1 METVLQVKGLSKQY
15 KKGIYASHNVTFD
28 VGKGEIFA
36 LIGPNGAGKT
46 TTIRM
51 ISTLLQATEGDA
63 IVAGHSIL
71 TEPDMVRKS
80 ITYLPD
86 EAGAYKTMTGR
97 EYLEFMASIYADNG
111 EQAYEFVKRGCEI
124 CELGDRLND
133 KISNYSRGMAR
144 KLLLARA
151 IMPLPALAILD
162 EPTSGL
168 DIINALEIRRMIRKL
183 ASEGM
188 SFLLSSHNMLEIEYV
203 SDRVG
208 IIAKGELLEVGK
220 PAELI
225 EKYGAQNLEE
235 VFERVVLVMAGQAMS
250 GAISDSAEKASD
262 LTICDLDKTEFT
274 ESVLNSLK
282 ATAEAGDGKI
292 TVVDIKSD
300 DYAAELK
307 RLDQDSVVIIP
318 KGFTEQVKQHKK
330 ADVGYVQRMTS
341 LATMSNTNTGS
352 DTALAVIQQAVKST
366 IYQDKLSSGA
376 MTEDEMNQLEDP
388 VELSETTVVGDKAD
402 KVSSSVVMSLCSAQS
417 MVVPI
422 IMFVLIMFSAQMI
435 LSAISTEKIDKTLE
449 TLLSAP
455 VSRLSV
461 LASKMLAAGVVAA
474 LQAVVY
480 MFGMSKMT
488 GGLTEGMG
496 DTSAYESAMENLGL
510 TMSIGQYALV
520 GIQMFVSI
528 LISLSLSMVLGALA
542 KDAKSAQTMLLPI
555 TFSAMI
561 SYLLAMVVD
570 IRTLSPVIKYI
581 VYAIPFTHTF
591 MASENVMFGNY
602 SLYAGGLIYQ
612 IVLLVVCMT
621 VALKIFMSDKIFTMS
636 IGGKQRTRKS
646 FAFNKK

>member
-1 METVLQVKGLSKQY
+1 MKFYSLFRKELKEMLSLQTIITMIVTV
-15 KKGIYASHNVTFD
+15 
-28 VGKGEIFA
+28 
-36 LIGPNGAGKT
+36 
-46 TTIRM
+46 
-51 ISTLLQATEGDA
+51 
-63 IVAGHSIL
+63 
-71 TEPDMVRKS
+71 
-80 ITYLPD
+80 
-86 EAGAYKTMTGR
+86 
-97 EYLEFMASIYADNG
+97 
-111 EQAYEFVKRGCEI
+111 
-124 CELGDRLND
+124 
-133 KISNYSRGMAR
+133 
-144 KLLLARA
+144 
-151 IMPLPALAILD
+151 
-162 EPTSGL
+162 
-168 DIINALEIRRMIRKL
+168 
-183 ASEGM
+183 
-188 SFLLSSHNMLEIEYV
+188 
-203 SDRVG
+203 
-208 IIAKGELLEVGK
+208 
-220 PAELI
+220 
-225 EKYGAQNLEE
+225 
-235 VFERVVLVMAGQAMS
+235 VVLVMAGQAMS

-274 ESVLNSLK
+274 ENVLNSLK
-282 ATAEAGDGKI
+282 ATAKAGDGKI

-330 ADVGYVQRMTS
+330 ADVGYVQS
-341 LATMSNTNTGS
+341 LATMSNINTGS

-388 VELSETTVVGDKAD
+388 VLLSETTVVGDKAD

-510 TMSIGQYALV
+510 TMSIGQYVLV

-561 SYLLAMVVD
+561 PYLLAMVVD

-646 FAFNKK
+646 FAFKKR

>member
-1 METVLQVKGLSKQY
+1 MKFYSLFRKELKEMLSLQTIITMIVTV
-15 KKGIYASHNVTFD
+15 
-28 VGKGEIFA
+28 
-36 LIGPNGAGKT
+36 
-46 TTIRM
+46 
-51 ISTLLQATEGDA
+51 
-63 IVAGHSIL
+63 
-71 TEPDMVRKS
+71 
-80 ITYLPD
+80 
-86 EAGAYKTMTGR
+86 
-97 EYLEFMASIYADNG
+97 
-111 EQAYEFVKRGCEI
+111 
-124 CELGDRLND
+124 
-133 KISNYSRGMAR
+133 
-144 KLLLARA
+144 
-151 IMPLPALAILD
+151 
-162 EPTSGL
+162 
-168 DIINALEIRRMIRKL
+168 
-183 ASEGM
+183 
-188 SFLLSSHNMLEIEYV
+188 
-203 SDRVG
+203 
-208 IIAKGELLEVGK
+208 
-220 PAELI
+220 
-225 EKYGAQNLEE
+225 
-235 VFERVVLVMAGQAMS
+235 VVLVMAGQAMS

-274 ESVLNSLK
+274 ENVLNSLK
-282 ATAEAGDGKI
+282 ATAKAGDGKI

-330 ADVGYVQRMTS
+330 ADVGYIQRMTS
-341 LATMSNTNTGS
+341 LATMSNIN
-352 DTALAVIQQAVKST
+352 TALAVIQQAVKST

-376 MTEDEMNQLEDP
+376 MTEEEMNQLEDP
-388 VELSETTVVGDKAD
+388 VLLSETTVVGDKAD

-461 LASKMLAAGVVAA
+461 LTSKMLAAGVVAA

-510 TMSIGQYALV
+510 TMSIGQYVLV

-561 SYLLAMVVD
+561 PYLLAMVVD

-636 IGGKQRTRKS
+636 IGGKHRTRKS
-646 FAFNKK
+646 FAFKKK

>member
-1 METVLQVKGLSKQY
+1 MKFYSLFRKELKEMLSLQTIITMIVTV
-15 KKGIYASHNVTFD
+15 
-28 VGKGEIFA
+28 
-36 LIGPNGAGKT
+36 
-46 TTIRM
+46 
-51 ISTLLQATEGDA
+51 
-63 IVAGHSIL
+63 
-71 TEPDMVRKS
+71 
-80 ITYLPD
+80 
-86 EAGAYKTMTGR
+86 
-97 EYLEFMASIYADNG
+97 
-111 EQAYEFVKRGCEI
+111 
-124 CELGDRLND
+124 
-133 KISNYSRGMAR
+133 
-144 KLLLARA
+144 
-151 IMPLPALAILD
+151 
-162 EPTSGL
+162 
-168 DIINALEIRRMIRKL
+168 
-183 ASEGM
+183 
-188 SFLLSSHNMLEIEYV
+188 
-203 SDRVG
+203 
-208 IIAKGELLEVGK
+208 
-220 PAELI
+220 
-225 EKYGAQNLEE
+225 
-235 VFERVVLVMAGQAMS
+235 VVLVMAGQAMS

-274 ESVLNSLK
+274 ENVLNSLK
-282 ATAEAGDGKI
+282 ATAKAGDGKI

-341 LATMSNTNTGS
+341 LATMSNINTGS

-388 VELSETTVVGDKAD
+388 VLLSETTVVGDKAD

-417 MVVPI
+417 MV
-422 IMFVLIMFSAQMI
+422 VLIMFSAQMI

-510 TMSIGQYALV
+510 TMSIGQYVLV

-561 SYLLAMVVD
+561 PYILAMVVD

-636 IGGKQRTRKS
+636 IGGKQKTRKS
-646 FAFNKK
+646 FAFKKR

>member
-1 METVLQVKGLSKQY
+1 MKFYSLFRKELKEMLSLQTIITMIVTV
-15 KKGIYASHNVTFD
+15 
-28 VGKGEIFA
+28 
-36 LIGPNGAGKT
+36 
-46 TTIRM
+46 
-51 ISTLLQATEGDA
+51 
-63 IVAGHSIL
+63 
-71 TEPDMVRKS
+71 
-80 ITYLPD
+80 
-86 EAGAYKTMTGR
+86 
-97 EYLEFMASIYADNG
+97 
-111 EQAYEFVKRGCEI
+111 
-124 CELGDRLND
+124 
-133 KISNYSRGMAR
+133 
-144 KLLLARA
+144 
-151 IMPLPALAILD
+151 
-162 EPTSGL
+162 
-168 DIINALEIRRMIRKL
+168 
-183 ASEGM
+183 
-188 SFLLSSHNMLEIEYV
+188 
-203 SDRVG
+203 
-208 IIAKGELLEVGK
+208 
-220 PAELI
+220 
-225 EKYGAQNLEE
+225 
-235 VFERVVLVMAGQAMS
+235 VVLVMAGQAMS

-274 ESVLNSLK
+274 ENVLNSLK
-282 ATAEAGDGKI
+282 ATAKAGDGKI

-341 LATMSNTNTGS
+341 LATMSNINTGS

-402 KVSSSVVMSLCSAQS
+402 KSSSVVMSLCSAQS

-435 LSAISTEKIDKTLE
+435 FSAISTEKIDKTLE

-510 TMSIGQYALV
+510 TMSIGQYVLV

-561 SYLLAMVVD
+561 PYLLAMVVD

-602 SLYAGGLIYQ
+602 SFYAGGLIYQ

-646 FAFNKK
+646 FAFKKK

>member
-1 METVLQVKGLSKQY
+1 MKFYSLFRKELKEMLSLQTIITMIVTV
-15 KKGIYASHNVTFD
+15 
-28 VGKGEIFA
+28 
-36 LIGPNGAGKT
+36 
-46 TTIRM
+46 
-51 ISTLLQATEGDA
+51 
-63 IVAGHSIL
+63 
-71 TEPDMVRKS
+71 
-80 ITYLPD
+80 
-86 EAGAYKTMTGR
+86 
-97 EYLEFMASIYADNG
+97 
-111 EQAYEFVKRGCEI
+111 
-124 CELGDRLND
+124 
-133 KISNYSRGMAR
+133 
-144 KLLLARA
+144 
-151 IMPLPALAILD
+151 
-162 EPTSGL
+162 
-168 DIINALEIRRMIRKL
+168 
-183 ASEGM
+183 
-188 SFLLSSHNMLEIEYV
+188 
-203 SDRVG
+203 
-208 IIAKGELLEVGK
+208 
-220 PAELI
+220 
-225 EKYGAQNLEE
+225 
-235 VFERVVLVMAGQAMS
+235 VVLVMAGQAMS

-274 ESVLNSLK
+274 ENVLNSLK
-282 ATAEAGDGKI
+282 ATAKAGDGKI

-330 ADVGYVQRMTS
+330 ADVGYIQRMTS
-341 LATMSNTNTGS
+341 LATMSNS

-376 MTEDEMNQLEDP
+376 MTEEEMNQLEDP
-388 VELSETTVVGDKAD
+388 VLLSETTVVGDKAD

-461 LASKMLAAGVVAA
+461 LTSKMLAAGVVAA

-510 TMSIGQYALV
+510 TMSIGQYVLV

-636 IGGKQRTRKS
+636 IGGKHRTRKS
-646 FAFNKK
+646 FAFKKK

>member
-1 METVLQVKGLSKQY
+1 MKFYSLFRKELKEMLSLQTIITMIVTV
-15 KKGIYASHNVTFD
+15 
-28 VGKGEIFA
+28 
-36 LIGPNGAGKT
+36 
-46 TTIRM
+46 
-51 ISTLLQATEGDA
+51 
-63 IVAGHSIL
+63 
-71 TEPDMVRKS
+71 
-80 ITYLPD
+80 
-86 EAGAYKTMTGR
+86 
-97 EYLEFMASIYADNG
+97 
-111 EQAYEFVKRGCEI
+111 
-124 CELGDRLND
+124 
-133 KISNYSRGMAR
+133 
-144 KLLLARA
+144 
-151 IMPLPALAILD
+151 
-162 EPTSGL
+162 
-168 DIINALEIRRMIRKL
+168 
-183 ASEGM
+183 
-188 SFLLSSHNMLEIEYV
+188 
-203 SDRVG
+203 
-208 IIAKGELLEVGK
+208 
-220 PAELI
+220 
-225 EKYGAQNLEE
+225 
-235 VFERVVLVMAGQAMS
+235 VVLVMAGQAMS

-274 ESVLNSLK
+274 ENVLNSLK
-282 ATAEAGDGKI
+282 ATAKAGDGKI

-388 VELSETTVVGDKAD
+388 VLLSETTVVGDKAD

-510 TMSIGQYALV
+510 TMSV
-520 GIQMFVSI
+520 
-528 LISLSLSMVLGALA
+528 
-542 KDAKSAQTMLLPI
+542 LLPI

-561 SYLLAMVVD
+561 PYLLAMVVD

-646 FAFNKK
+646 FAFKKR

>member
-1 METVLQVKGLSKQY
+1 MKFYSLFRKELKEMLSLQTIITMIVTV
-15 KKGIYASHNVTFD
+15 
-28 VGKGEIFA
+28 
-36 LIGPNGAGKT
+36 
-46 TTIRM
+46 
-51 ISTLLQATEGDA
+51 
-63 IVAGHSIL
+63 
-71 TEPDMVRKS
+71 
-80 ITYLPD
+80 
-86 EAGAYKTMTGR
+86 
-97 EYLEFMASIYADNG
+97 
-111 EQAYEFVKRGCEI
+111 
-124 CELGDRLND
+124 
-133 KISNYSRGMAR
+133 
-144 KLLLARA
+144 
-151 IMPLPALAILD
+151 
-162 EPTSGL
+162 
-168 DIINALEIRRMIRKL
+168 
-183 ASEGM
+183 
-188 SFLLSSHNMLEIEYV
+188 
-203 SDRVG
+203 
-208 IIAKGELLEVGK
+208 
-220 PAELI
+220 
-225 EKYGAQNLEE
+225 
-235 VFERVVLVMAGQAMS
+235 VVLVMAGQAMS

-510 TMSIGQYALV
+510 TMSVGQYALV

-528 LISLSLSMVLGALA
+528 LISLSLSMVLGLA

-561 SYLLAMVVD
+561 PYLLAMVVD

-646 FAFNKK
+646 FAFKKK

>member
-1 METVLQVKGLSKQY
+1 MKFYSLFRKELKEMLSLRTIITMIVTV
-15 KKGIYASHNVTFD
+15 
-28 VGKGEIFA
+28 
-36 LIGPNGAGKT
+36 
-46 TTIRM
+46 
-51 ISTLLQATEGDA
+51 
-63 IVAGHSIL
+63 
-71 TEPDMVRKS
+71 
-80 ITYLPD
+80 
-86 EAGAYKTMTGR
+86 
-97 EYLEFMASIYADNG
+97 
-111 EQAYEFVKRGCEI
+111 
-124 CELGDRLND
+124 
-133 KISNYSRGMAR
+133 
-144 KLLLARA
+144 
-151 IMPLPALAILD
+151 
-162 EPTSGL
+162 
-168 DIINALEIRRMIRKL
+168 
-183 ASEGM
+183 
-188 SFLLSSHNMLEIEYV
+188 
-203 SDRVG
+203 
-208 IIAKGELLEVGK
+208 
-220 PAELI
+220 
-225 EKYGAQNLEE
+225 
-235 VFERVVLVMAGQAMS
+235 VVLVMAGQAMS

-274 ESVLNSLK
+274 ENVLNSLK
-282 ATAEAGDGKI
+282 ATAKAGDGKI

-542 KDAKSAQTMLLPI
+542 KDAKSAETMLLPI

-561 SYLLAMVVD
+561 PYLLAMVVD

-646 FAFNKK
+646 FAFMKK

>member
-1 METVLQVKGLSKQY
+1 MKFYSLFRKELKEMLSLQTIITMIVTV
-15 KKGIYASHNVTFD
+15 
-28 VGKGEIFA
+28 
-36 LIGPNGAGKT
+36 
-46 TTIRM
+46 
-51 ISTLLQATEGDA
+51 
-63 IVAGHSIL
+63 
-71 TEPDMVRKS
+71 
-80 ITYLPD
+80 
-86 EAGAYKTMTGR
+86 
-97 EYLEFMASIYADNG
+97 
-111 EQAYEFVKRGCEI
+111 
-124 CELGDRLND
+124 
-133 KISNYSRGMAR
+133 
-144 KLLLARA
+144 
-151 IMPLPALAILD
+151 
-162 EPTSGL
+162 
-168 DIINALEIRRMIRKL
+168 
-183 ASEGM
+183 
-188 SFLLSSHNMLEIEYV
+188 
-203 SDRVG
+203 
-208 IIAKGELLEVGK
+208 
-220 PAELI
+220 
-225 EKYGAQNLEE
+225 
-235 VFERVVLVMAGQAMS
+235 VVLVMAGQAMS
-250 GAISDSAEKASD
+250 GAISDSSEKASD

-274 ESVLNSLK
+274 ENVLNSLK
-282 ATAEAGDGKI
+282 ATAKASDGKI

-341 LATMSNTNTGS
+341 LATMSNINTGS

-376 MTEDEMNQLEDP
+376 MTEEEMNQLEDP
-388 VELSETTVVGDKAD
+388 VLLSETTVVGDKAD

-510 TMSIGQYALV
+510 TMSVGQYALV

-542 KDAKSAQTMLLPI
+542 KDAKSAQTMLLLPI

-561 SYLLAMVVD
+561 PYLLAMVVD

-646 FAFNKK
+646 FAFKKK

>member
-1 METVLQVKGLSKQY
+1 MKFYSLFRKELKEMLSLKTIITMIVTV
-15 KKGIYASHNVTFD
+15 
-28 VGKGEIFA
+28 
-36 LIGPNGAGKT
+36 
-46 TTIRM
+46 
-51 ISTLLQATEGDA
+51 
-63 IVAGHSIL
+63 
-71 TEPDMVRKS
+71 
-80 ITYLPD
+80 
-86 EAGAYKTMTGR
+86 
-97 EYLEFMASIYADNG
+97 
-111 EQAYEFVKRGCEI
+111 
-124 CELGDRLND
+124 
-133 KISNYSRGMAR
+133 
-144 KLLLARA
+144 
-151 IMPLPALAILD
+151 
-162 EPTSGL
+162 
-168 DIINALEIRRMIRKL
+168 
-183 ASEGM
+183 
-188 SFLLSSHNMLEIEYV
+188 
-203 SDRVG
+203 
-208 IIAKGELLEVGK
+208 
-220 PAELI
+220 
-225 EKYGAQNLEE
+225 
-235 VFERVVLVMAGQAMS
+235 VVLVMAGQAMS

-274 ESVLNSLK
+274 ENVLNSLK
-282 ATAEAGDGKI
+282 ATAKAGDGKI

-330 ADVGYVQRMTS
+330 ADVGYIQRMTS
-341 LATMSNTNTGS
+341 LATMSNINTGS

-376 MTEDEMNQLEDP
+376 MTEEEMNQLEDP
-388 VELSETTVVGDKAD
+388 VLLSETTVVGDKAD

-461 LASKMLAAGVVAA
+461 LTSKMLAAGVVAA

-510 TMSIGQYALV
+510 TMSIGQYVLV

-528 LISLSLSMVLGALA
+528 LISLVLGALA

-561 SYLLAMVVD
+561 PYLLAMVVD

-636 IGGKQRTRKS
+636 IGGKHRTRKS
-646 FAFNKK
+646 FAFKKK

>member
-1 METVLQVKGLSKQY
+1 MKFYSLFRKELKEMLSLQTIITMIVTV
-15 KKGIYASHNVTFD
+15 
-28 VGKGEIFA
+28 
-36 LIGPNGAGKT
+36 
-46 TTIRM
+46 
-51 ISTLLQATEGDA
+51 
-63 IVAGHSIL
+63 
-71 TEPDMVRKS
+71 
-80 ITYLPD
+80 
-86 EAGAYKTMTGR
+86 
-97 EYLEFMASIYADNG
+97 
-111 EQAYEFVKRGCEI
+111 
-124 CELGDRLND
+124 
-133 KISNYSRGMAR
+133 
-144 KLLLARA
+144 
-151 IMPLPALAILD
+151 
-162 EPTSGL
+162 
-168 DIINALEIRRMIRKL
+168 
-183 ASEGM
+183 
-188 SFLLSSHNMLEIEYV
+188 
-203 SDRVG
+203 
-208 IIAKGELLEVGK
+208 
-220 PAELI
+220 
-225 EKYGAQNLEE
+225 
-235 VFERVVLVMAGQAMS
+235 VVLVMAGQAMS

-274 ESVLNSLK
+274 ENVLNSLK
-282 ATAEAGDGKI
+282 ATAKAGDGKI

-341 LATMSNTNTGS
+341 LATMSNINTGS

-388 VELSETTVVGDKAD
+388 VLLSETTVVGDKAD
-402 KVSSSVVMSLCSAQS
+402 KVSSSIVMSLCSAQS

-422 IMFVLIMFSAQMI
+422 IMFSAQMI

-480 MFGMSKMT
+480 MFSMSKMT

-510 TMSIGQYALV
+510 TMSVGQYALV

-561 SYLLAMVVD
+561 PYLLAMVVD

-646 FAFNKK
+646 FAFKKR

>member
-1 METVLQVKGLSKQY
+1 MKFYSLFRKELKEMLSMQTIITMIVTV
-15 KKGIYASHNVTFD
+15 
-28 VGKGEIFA
+28 
-36 LIGPNGAGKT
+36 
-46 TTIRM
+46 
-51 ISTLLQATEGDA
+51 
-63 IVAGHSIL
+63 
-71 TEPDMVRKS
+71 
-80 ITYLPD
+80 
-86 EAGAYKTMTGR
+86 
-97 EYLEFMASIYADNG
+97 
-111 EQAYEFVKRGCEI
+111 
-124 CELGDRLND
+124 
-133 KISNYSRGMAR
+133 
-144 KLLLARA
+144 
-151 IMPLPALAILD
+151 
-162 EPTSGL
+162 
-168 DIINALEIRRMIRKL
+168 
-183 ASEGM
+183 
-188 SFLLSSHNMLEIEYV
+188 
-203 SDRVG
+203 
-208 IIAKGELLEVGK
+208 
-220 PAELI
+220 
-225 EKYGAQNLEE
+225 
-235 VFERVVLVMAGQAMS
+235 VVLVMAGQAMS

-282 ATAEAGDGKI
+282 ATAKAGDGKI

-341 LATMSNTNTGS
+341 LATTMSNINTGS

-402 KVSSSVVMSLCSAQS
+402 KVSSSIVMSFCSAQS

-435 LSAISTEKIDKTLE
+435 FSAISTEKIDKTLE

-510 TMSIGQYALV
+510 TMSVGQYALV

-561 SYLLAMVVD
+561 PYILAMVVD

-646 FAFNKK
+646 FAFKKK

>member
-1 METVLQVKGLSKQY
+1 MKFYSLFRKELKEMLSLQTIITMIVTV
-15 KKGIYASHNVTFD
+15 
-28 VGKGEIFA
+28 
-36 LIGPNGAGKT
+36 
-46 TTIRM
+46 
-51 ISTLLQATEGDA
+51 
-63 IVAGHSIL
+63 
-71 TEPDMVRKS
+71 
-80 ITYLPD
+80 
-86 EAGAYKTMTGR
+86 
-97 EYLEFMASIYADNG
+97 
-111 EQAYEFVKRGCEI
+111 
-124 CELGDRLND
+124 
-133 KISNYSRGMAR
+133 
-144 KLLLARA
+144 
-151 IMPLPALAILD
+151 
-162 EPTSGL
+162 
-168 DIINALEIRRMIRKL
+168 
-183 ASEGM
+183 
-188 SFLLSSHNMLEIEYV
+188 
-203 SDRVG
+203 
-208 IIAKGELLEVGK
+208 
-220 PAELI
+220 
-225 EKYGAQNLEE
+225 
-235 VFERVVLVMAGQAMS
+235 VVLVMAGQAMS

-274 ESVLNSLK
+274 ENVLNSLK
-282 ATAEAGDGKI
+282 ATAKAGDGKI

-330 ADVGYVQRMTS
+330 ADVRYVQRMTS
-341 LATMSNTNTGS
+341 LATMSNINTGS
-352 DTALAVIQQAVKST
+352 ALAVIQQAVKST

-388 VELSETTVVGDKAD
+388 VLLSETTVVGDKAD

-510 TMSIGQYALV
+510 TMSVGQYALV

-555 TFSAMI
+555 TFSAI
-561 SYLLAMVVD
+561 IPYILAMVVD

-646 FAFNKK
+646 FAFKKR

>member
-1 METVLQVKGLSKQY
+1 MKFYSLFRKELKEMLSLQTIITMIVTV
-15 KKGIYASHNVTFD
+15 
-28 VGKGEIFA
+28 
-36 LIGPNGAGKT
+36 
-46 TTIRM
+46 
-51 ISTLLQATEGDA
+51 
-63 IVAGHSIL
+63 
-71 TEPDMVRKS
+71 
-80 ITYLPD
+80 
-86 EAGAYKTMTGR
+86 
-97 EYLEFMASIYADNG
+97 
-111 EQAYEFVKRGCEI
+111 
-124 CELGDRLND
+124 
-133 KISNYSRGMAR
+133 
-144 KLLLARA
+144 
-151 IMPLPALAILD
+151 
-162 EPTSGL
+162 
-168 DIINALEIRRMIRKL
+168 
-183 ASEGM
+183 
-188 SFLLSSHNMLEIEYV
+188 
-203 SDRVG
+203 
-208 IIAKGELLEVGK
+208 
-220 PAELI
+220 
-225 EKYGAQNLEE
+225 
-235 VFERVVLVMAGQAMS
+235 VVLVMAGQAMS

-274 ESVLNSLK
+274 ENVLNSLK
-282 ATAEAGDGKI
+282 ATAKAGDGKI

-341 LATMSNTNTGS
+341 LATMSNINTGS

-388 VELSETTVVGDKAD
+388 VLLSETTVVGDKAD

-542 KDAKSAQTMLLPI
+542 KDAKSAQT

-561 SYLLAMVVD
+561 PYLLAMVVD

>member
-1 METVLQVKGLSKQY
+1 MKFYSLFRKELKEMLSLQTIITMIVTV
-15 KKGIYASHNVTFD
+15 
-28 VGKGEIFA
+28 
-36 LIGPNGAGKT
+36 
-46 TTIRM
+46 
-51 ISTLLQATEGDA
+51 
-63 IVAGHSIL
+63 
-71 TEPDMVRKS
+71 
-80 ITYLPD
+80 
-86 EAGAYKTMTGR
+86 
-97 EYLEFMASIYADNG
+97 
-111 EQAYEFVKRGCEI
+111 
-124 CELGDRLND
+124 
-133 KISNYSRGMAR
+133 
-144 KLLLARA
+144 
-151 IMPLPALAILD
+151 
-162 EPTSGL
+162 
-168 DIINALEIRRMIRKL
+168 
-183 ASEGM
+183 
-188 SFLLSSHNMLEIEYV
+188 
-203 SDRVG
+203 
-208 IIAKGELLEVGK
+208 
-220 PAELI
+220 
-225 EKYGAQNLEE
+225 
-235 VFERVVLVMAGQAMS
+235 VVLVMAGQAMS

-274 ESVLNSLK
+274 EGVLNSLK
-282 ATAEAGDGKI
+282 ATAKAGDGKI

-341 LATMSNTNTGS
+341 LATMSNINTGS

-376 MTEDEMNQLEDP
+376 MTEEEMNQLEDP
-388 VELSETTVVGDKAD
+388 VLLSETTVVGDKAD
-402 KVSSSVVMSLCSAQS
+402 KVSSSIVMSLCSAQS

-422 IMFVLIMFSAQMI
+422 IMFFLIMFSAQMI

-480 MFGMSKMT
+480 MFGMSKM
-488 GGLTEGMG
+488 GLTEGMG

-510 TMSIGQYALV
+510 TMSVGQYALV

-561 SYLLAMVVD
+561 PYILAMVVD

-646 FAFNKK
+646 FAFKKK

>member
-1 METVLQVKGLSKQY
+1 MKFYSLFRKELKEMLSLQTIITMIVTV
-15 KKGIYASHNVTFD
+15 
-28 VGKGEIFA
+28 
-36 LIGPNGAGKT
+36 
-46 TTIRM
+46 
-51 ISTLLQATEGDA
+51 
-63 IVAGHSIL
+63 
-71 TEPDMVRKS
+71 
-80 ITYLPD
+80 
-86 EAGAYKTMTGR
+86 
-97 EYLEFMASIYADNG
+97 
-111 EQAYEFVKRGCEI
+111 
-124 CELGDRLND
+124 
-133 KISNYSRGMAR
+133 
-144 KLLLARA
+144 
-151 IMPLPALAILD
+151 
-162 EPTSGL
+162 
-168 DIINALEIRRMIRKL
+168 
-183 ASEGM
+183 
-188 SFLLSSHNMLEIEYV
+188 
-203 SDRVG
+203 
-208 IIAKGELLEVGK
+208 
-220 PAELI
+220 
-225 EKYGAQNLEE
+225 
-235 VFERVVLVMAGQAMS
+235 VVLVMAGQAMS

-274 ESVLNSLK
+274 ENVLNSLK
-282 ATAEAGDGKI
+282 ATAKAGDGKI

-330 ADVGYVQRMTS
+330 ADVRYVQRMTS
-341 LATMSNTNTGS
+341 LATMSNINTGS
-352 DTALAVIQQAVKST
+352 ALAVIQQAVKST

-388 VELSETTVVGDKAD
+388 VLLSETTVVGDKAD

-510 TMSIGQYALV
+510 TMSVGQYALV

-561 SYLLAMVVD
+561 PYILAMVVD

-646 FAFNKK
+646 FAFKKR

>member
-1 METVLQVKGLSKQY
+1 MKFYSLFRKELKEMLSLQTIITMIVTV
-15 KKGIYASHNVTFD
+15 
-28 VGKGEIFA
+28 
-36 LIGPNGAGKT
+36 
-46 TTIRM
+46 
-51 ISTLLQATEGDA
+51 
-63 IVAGHSIL
+63 
-71 TEPDMVRKS
+71 
-80 ITYLPD
+80 
-86 EAGAYKTMTGR
+86 
-97 EYLEFMASIYADNG
+97 
-111 EQAYEFVKRGCEI
+111 
-124 CELGDRLND
+124 
-133 KISNYSRGMAR
+133 
-144 KLLLARA
+144 
-151 IMPLPALAILD
+151 
-162 EPTSGL
+162 
-168 DIINALEIRRMIRKL
+168 
-183 ASEGM
+183 
-188 SFLLSSHNMLEIEYV
+188 
-203 SDRVG
+203 
-208 IIAKGELLEVGK
+208 
-220 PAELI
+220 
-225 EKYGAQNLEE
+225 
-235 VFERVVLVMAGQAMS
+235 VVLVMAGQAMS

-274 ESVLNSLK
+274 ESILNSLK

-561 SYLLAMVVD
+561 SYLLATVVD

-612 IVLLVVCMT
+612 IVLLVVCKT

-646 FAFNKK
+646 FAFKKK

>member
-1 METVLQVKGLSKQY
+1 VKFYSLFRKELKEMLSLQTIITMIVTV
-15 KKGIYASHNVTFD
+15 
-28 VGKGEIFA
+28 
-36 LIGPNGAGKT
+36 
-46 TTIRM
+46 
-51 ISTLLQATEGDA
+51 
-63 IVAGHSIL
+63 
-71 TEPDMVRKS
+71 
-80 ITYLPD
+80 
-86 EAGAYKTMTGR
+86 
-97 EYLEFMASIYADNG
+97 
-111 EQAYEFVKRGCEI
+111 
-124 CELGDRLND
+124 
-133 KISNYSRGMAR
+133 
-144 KLLLARA
+144 
-151 IMPLPALAILD
+151 
-162 EPTSGL
+162 
-168 DIINALEIRRMIRKL
+168 
-183 ASEGM
+183 
-188 SFLLSSHNMLEIEYV
+188 
-203 SDRVG
+203 
-208 IIAKGELLEVGK
+208 
-220 PAELI
+220 
-225 EKYGAQNLEE
+225 
-235 VFERVVLVMAGQAMS
+235 VVLVMAGQAMS

-274 ESVLNSLK
+274 ENVLNSLK
-282 ATAEAGDGKI
+282 ATAKAGDGKI

-422 IMFVLIMFSAQMI
+422 IMFAAQMI

-510 TMSIGQYALV
+510 TMSIGQYVLV

-561 SYLLAMVVD
+561 PYLLAMVVD

-602 SLYAGGLIYQ
+602 SFYAGGLIYQ

-646 FAFNKK
+646 FAFMKK

>member
-1 METVLQVKGLSKQY
+1 MKFYSLFRKELKEMLSLRTIITMIVTV
-15 KKGIYASHNVTFD
+15 
-28 VGKGEIFA
+28 
-36 LIGPNGAGKT
+36 
-46 TTIRM
+46 
-51 ISTLLQATEGDA
+51 
-63 IVAGHSIL
+63 
-71 TEPDMVRKS
+71 
-80 ITYLPD
+80 
-86 EAGAYKTMTGR
+86 
-97 EYLEFMASIYADNG
+97 
-111 EQAYEFVKRGCEI
+111 
-124 CELGDRLND
+124 
-133 KISNYSRGMAR
+133 
-144 KLLLARA
+144 
-151 IMPLPALAILD
+151 
-162 EPTSGL
+162 
-168 DIINALEIRRMIRKL
+168 
-183 ASEGM
+183 
-188 SFLLSSHNMLEIEYV
+188 
-203 SDRVG
+203 
-208 IIAKGELLEVGK
+208 
-220 PAELI
+220 
-225 EKYGAQNLEE
+225 
-235 VFERVVLVMAGQAMS
+235 VVLVMAGQAMS

-274 ESVLNSLK
+274 ENVLNSLK
-282 ATAEAGDGKI
+282 ATAKAGDGKI

-341 LATMSNTNTGS
+341 LATMSNINTGS

-388 VELSETTVVGDKAD
+388 VLLSETTVVGDKAD

-488 GGLTEGMG
+488 GGLT
-496 DTSAYESAMENLGL
+496 
-510 TMSIGQYALV
+510 MSIGQYALV

-561 SYLLAMVVD
+561 PYLLAMVVD